1 MCRSDRL
8 LQHAGLRET
17 DRHTLEGP
25 NHHANRVDGRG
36 WASGAYFGALAV
48 VMVVGGIGEC
58 SLPYFHVLKGLQS
71 NWSVANRD
79 PGCKGNR
86 IFATFLATSRQFAT
100 RDTVSDRLRTTR
112 KTDKTSGMDDV
123 LVFLRGLYVGISIAC
138 GCVQYWVAKVAQR
151 TCSTPVPVPLPT
163 TGRLGRPTIY
173 VA

>member
-1 MCRSDRL
+1 MELILGRSRSSWL
-8 LQHAGLRET
+8 LAELV
-17 DRHTLEGP
+17 
-25 NHHANRVDGRG
+25 NV
-36 WASGAYFGALAV
+36 LAV
-48 VMVVGGIGEC
+48 LSRVEG
-58 SLPYFHVLKGLQS
+58 FQS